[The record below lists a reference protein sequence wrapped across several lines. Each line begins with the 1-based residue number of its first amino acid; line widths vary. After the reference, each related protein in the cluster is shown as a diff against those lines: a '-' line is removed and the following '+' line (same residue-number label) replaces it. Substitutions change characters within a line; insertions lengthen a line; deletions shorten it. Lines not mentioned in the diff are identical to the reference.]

1 MTTRAT
7 TMTSVTMSATRA
19 AGRGSAR
26 GRLARSVRVRRSR
39 FPSTLAPILRREE
52 TRGDARRAETDEK
65 THAGRLFRAKGASI
79 ARKAVVVSAEEE
91 EENRTRVKVLSE
103 ALPYL
108 QRFAGQTV
116 VVKYGGAA
124 MKSEELKAAVIRD
137 VVLLSTVGIRPVL
150 VHGRRAGDQRDV
162 GQGWHRA

>member
-1 MTTRAT
+1 M
-7 TMTSVTMSATRA
+7 
-19 AGRGSAR
+19 
-26 GRLARSVRVRRSR
+26 
-39 FPSTLAPILRREE
+39 APILRREE

-124 MKSEELKAAVIRD
+124 MNS
-137 VVLLSTVGIRPVL
+137 
-150 VHGRRAGDQRDV
+150 
-162 GQGWHRA
+162 